1 MRFKKNYNWR
11 DNQFDEVRMKLDYDK
26 FLDNMVLHADADIDW
41 ALSEK
46 IGSYERIANILTSRN
61 AHEIVV
67 DIYPFGK
74 WVEMAE
80 HAQNVYTKRM
90 EKALKKI
97 MQIADISFK

>member
-1 MRFKKNYNWR
+1 MRFKANYKYR
-11 DNQFDEVRMKLDYDK
+11 VNQFDEVRMNLDVEK

-41 ALSEK
+41 ALEEK
-46 IGSYERIANILTSRN
+46 LGTYERVANMLTSRN
-61 AHEIVV
+61 AHEIVI

-74 WVEMAE
+74 WVEMKE
-80 HAQNVYTKRM
+80 HARNVYTKRM